1 MSKSLL
7 FAGKGG
13 LAAVAVAGVVV
24 IIGLIWQP
32 QKTPVPAQEPAQAPA
47 EAQPTPAP
55 AVAPRTSTEANTGA
69 NTQPQAP
76 AVATVAP
83 APVPSETPATEET
96 TAAETVP
103 AQQDQASAEPTTT
116 GQGAANQDTAATAQA
131 PIAAPTAAPAPLA
144 APTLSLFLAEA
155 DGLTQVAGRA
165 VPGSVV
171 EVILDGTVI
180 ATLEPGADGS
190 FAAFIELPPLSAP
203 AALWL
208 QASKDGQTATSAD
221 QMLIQPVPQPEP
233 APAPVAVA
241 AASPVAQP
249 ATDTSAPT
257 SSTDDTAATD
267 TAATDTGTS
276 DTGSSDTAA
285 TDTAAAQAPTT
296 TGAAAVAETVAA
308 AVASTPSEQTTTD
321 IATVTATATEST
333 NAAPAPEP
341 AAEPA
346 PEPAPATETA
356 QAAAPM
362 VLRANDEGVA
372 LVQAAPNAEPNSPA
386 TVALDTISYDDEGE
400 VQLQGRAGDREDGKT
415 VVRVYVDNQPVADA
429 DVKDDGTWA
438 STLPKVAA
446 GVYTL
451 RVDQL
456 NAQGRVTSRAETPF
470 KREEKQQLAAAPQK
484 ARVVT
489 VQPGSTL
496 WAIARERYGE
506 GILYVRVFNANR
518 DRIRDPDLIYP
529 GQVFDL
535 PADE

>member
-24 IIGLIWQP
+24 IAGLIWQP
-32 QKTPVPAQEPAQAPA
+32 QKTPAPAQEPAQEPAQAPA
-47 EAQPTPAP
+47 
-55 AVAPRTSTEANTGA
+55 
-69 NTQPQAP
+69 
-76 AVATVAP
+76 
-83 APVPSETPATEET
+83 
-96 TAAETVP
+96 
-103 AQQDQASAEPTTT
+103 TT
-116 GQGAANQDTAATAQA
+116 GQGAANQDTAAEAQ
-131 PIAAPTAAPAPLA
+131 APAPLA

-165 VPGSVV
+165 EPGSVV

-221 QMLIQPVPQPEP
+221 QMLIQPVPQPAP

-241 AASPVAQP
+241 AASPAAQP
-249 ATDTSAPT
+249 APDNS
-257 SSTDDTAATD
+257 
-267 TAATDTGTS
+267 TS
-276 DTGSSDTAA
+276 DTGASDTAPSDTA
-285 TDTAAAQAPTT
+285 TSGTATVQAPAATAAAEAAENMAAP
-296 TGAAAVAETVAA
+296 
-308 AVASTPSEQTTTD
+308 AVASTKSEQTTTD
-321 IATVTATATEST
+321 IAAATATASEST
-333 NAAPAPEP
+333 STAPAPEP
-341 AAEPA
+341 AAEPAAVPA

-372 LVQAAPNAEPNSPA
+372 LVQAAPNAEPNTPA
-386 TVALDTISYDDEGE
+386 TVALDTISYDDKGE
-400 VQLQGRAGDREDGKT
+400 VQLQGRAGAREDGKT

-429 DVKDDGTWA
+429 DVKNDGTWA
-438 STLPKVAA
+438 STLPQVAA

-470 KREEKQQLAAAPQK
+470 KREEKQQLAAAAPQK

-535 PADE
+535 PADQ

>member
-32 QKTPVPAQEPAQAPA
+32 QKTPVPAQAPAQAPA

-96 TAAETVP
+96 TAAETDP
-103 AQQDQASAEPTTT
+103 AQQDQASAEPTAT
-116 GQGAANQDTAATAQA
+116 GQGAADQDTAATAQAPAQA

-267 TAATDTGTS
+267 TAA
-276 DTGSSDTAA
+276 
-285 TDTAAAQAPTT
+285 AQAPTT

-321 IATVTATATEST
+321 IATATATATEST

-386 TVALDTISYDDEGE
+386 TVALDTISYDDKGE
-400 VQLQGRAGDREDGKT
+400 VQLQGRAGARDEGRT

-429 DVKDDGTWA
+429 DVKNDGTWA

>member
-24 IIGLIWQP
+24 IAGLIWQP
-32 QKTPVPAQEPAQAPA
+32 QKTPAPAQAPA

-55 AVAPRTSTEANTGA
+55 AVAPPTSTEANTGA
-69 NTQPQAP
+69 STQPQAP
-76 AVATVAP
+76 AVAAVDP
-83 APVPSETPATEET
+83 AQVPSETTVAEET
-96 TAAETVP
+96 TTAAAETDT
-103 AQQDQASAEPTTT
+103 AQQDQASVAPATA
-116 GQGAANQDTAATAQA
+116 GQGAAAEAQ
-131 PIAAPTAAPAPLA
+131 APAPLA

-208 QASKDGQTATSAD
+208 QASKDGQSATSAD
-221 QMLIQPVPQPEP
+221 QMLIQPVPQPAPAPAP

-241 AASPVAQP
+241 AASPAAQP
-249 ATDTSAPT
+249 APDNSTSDSGA
-257 SSTDDTAATD
+257 SDTA
-267 TAATDTGTS
+267 TS
-276 DTGSSDTAA
+276 DTATVQAPAA
-285 TDTAAAQAPTT
+285 TIAAAAAENMAAP
-296 TGAAAVAETVAA
+296 
-308 AVASTPSEQTTTD
+308 AVASTKSEQTTTD
-321 IATVTATATEST
+321 IAAATATASEST
-333 NAAPAPEP
+333 STAPAPEP

-346 PEPAPATETA
+346 AVPAPEPAPATEMA

-372 LVQAAPNAEPNSPA
+372 LVQAAPNAEPNTPA
-386 TVALDTISYDDEGE
+386 TVALDTISYDDKGE
-400 VQLQGRAGDREDGKT
+400 VQLQGRAGARDDGKT

-429 DVKDDGTWA
+429 DVKNDGTWA
-438 STLPKVAA
+438 STLPQVAA

-470 KREEKQQLAAAPQK
+470 KREEKQQLAAAAPQK

-535 PADE
+535 PADQ

>member
-24 IIGLIWQP
+24 IAGLIWQP
-32 QKTPVPAQEPAQAPA
+32 QKTPAPAQAPA

-55 AVAPRTSTEANTGA
+55 AVAPPTSTEANTGA
-69 NTQPQAP
+69 STQPQAP
-76 AVATVAP
+76 AVAAVDP
-83 APVPSETPATEET
+83 AQVPSETTVAEET
-96 TAAETVP
+96 TTAAAETDT
-103 AQQDQASAEPTTT
+103 AQQDQASVAPATT
-116 GQGAANQDTAATAQA
+116 GQGAAAEAQ
-131 PIAAPTAAPAPLA
+131 APAPLA

-208 QASKDGQTATSAD
+208 QASKDGQSATSAD
-221 QMLIQPVPQPEP
+221 QMLIQPVPQPAPAPAP

-241 AASPVAQP
+241 AASPAAQP
-249 ATDTSAPT
+249 APDNSTSDSGA
-257 SSTDDTAATD
+257 SDTA
-267 TAATDTGTS
+267 TS
-276 DTGSSDTAA
+276 DTATVQAPAA
-285 TDTAAAQAPTT
+285 TIAAAAAENMAAP
-296 TGAAAVAETVAA
+296 
-308 AVASTPSEQTTTD
+308 AVASTKSEQTTTD
-321 IATVTATATEST
+321 IAAATATASEST
-333 NAAPAPEP
+333 SAAPAPEP

-346 PEPAPATETA
+346 AVPAPEPAPATEMA

-372 LVQAAPNAEPNSPA
+372 LVQAAPNAEPNTPA
-386 TVALDTISYDDEGE
+386 TVALDTISYDDKGE
-400 VQLQGRAGDREDGKT
+400 VQLQGRAGARDDGKT

-429 DVKDDGTWA
+429 DVKNDGTWA
-438 STLPKVAA
+438 STLPQVAA

-470 KREEKQQLAAAPQK
+470 KREEKQQLAAAAPQK

-535 PADE
+535 PADQ

>member
-1 MSKSLL
+1 
-7 FAGKGG
+7 
-13 LAAVAVAGVVV
+13 
-24 IIGLIWQP
+24 
-32 QKTPVPAQEPAQAPA
+32 
-47 EAQPTPAP
+47 
-55 AVAPRTSTEANTGA
+55 
-69 NTQPQAP
+69 
-76 AVATVAP
+76 
-83 APVPSETPATEET
+83 
-96 TAAETVP
+96 
-103 AQQDQASAEPTTT
+103 
-116 GQGAANQDTAATAQA
+116 
-131 PIAAPTAAPAPLA
+131 
-144 APTLSLFLAEA
+144 
-155 DGLTQVAGRA
+155 VAGRA

-267 TAATDTGTS
+267 TGTS

-285 TDTAAAQAPTT
+285 AQAPAT
-296 TGAAAVAETVAA
+296 TGTAAVAETVAA

-321 IATVTATATEST
+321 IAAATATATEST

-341 AAEPA
+341 AAAPA

>member
-24 IIGLIWQP
+24 IAGLIWQP
-32 QKTPVPAQEPAQAPA
+32 QKTPAPAQAPA

-55 AVAPRTSTEANTGA
+55 AVAPPTSTEANTGA
-69 NTQPQAP
+69 STQPQAP
-76 AVATVAP
+76 AVAAVDP
-83 APVPSETPATEET
+83 AQVPSETTVAEET
-96 TAAETVP
+96 TTAAAETDT
-103 AQQDQASAEPTTT
+103 AQQDQASVAPATA
-116 GQGAANQDTAATAQA
+116 GQGAAAEAQ
-131 PIAAPTAAPAPLA
+131 APAPLA

-221 QMLIQPVPQPEP
+221 QMLIQPVPQPAP

-241 AASPVAQP
+241 AASPAAQP
-249 ATDTSAPT
+249 APDNSTSDSGA
-257 SSTDDTAATD
+257 SDTA
-267 TAATDTGTS
+267 TS
-276 DTGSSDTAA
+276 DTATVQAPAA
-285 TDTAAAQAPTT
+285 TIAAAAAENMAAP
-296 TGAAAVAETVAA
+296 
-308 AVASTPSEQTTTD
+308 AVASTKSEQTTTD
-321 IATVTATATEST
+321 IAAATATASEST
-333 NAAPAPEP
+333 SAAPAPEP

-346 PEPAPATETA
+346 AVPAPEPAPATEMA

-372 LVQAAPNAEPNSPA
+372 LVQAAPNAEPNTPA
-386 TVALDTISYDDEGE
+386 TVALDTISYDDKGE
-400 VQLQGRAGDREDGKT
+400 VQLQGRAGAREDGKT

-429 DVKDDGTWA
+429 DVKNDGTWA
-438 STLPKVAA
+438 STLPQVAA

-470 KREEKQQLAAAPQK
+470 KREEKQQLAAAAPQK

-535 PADE
+535 PADQ

>member
-24 IIGLIWQP
+24 IAGLIWQP
-32 QKTPVPAQEPAQAPA
+32 QKTPAPAQAPA

-55 AVAPRTSTEANTGA
+55 AVAPPTSTEANTGA
-69 NTQPQAP
+69 STQPQAP
-76 AVATVAP
+76 AVAAVDP
-83 APVPSETPATEET
+83 AQVPSETTVAEET
-96 TAAETVP
+96 TTAAAETDT
-103 AQQDQASAEPTTT
+103 AQQDQASVAPATA
-116 GQGAANQDTAATAQA
+116 GQGAAAEAQ
-131 PIAAPTAAPAPLA
+131 APAPLA

-208 QASKDGQTATSAD
+208 QASKDGQSATSAD
-221 QMLIQPVPQPEP
+221 QMLIQPVPQPAPAPAP

-241 AASPVAQP
+241 AASPAAQP
-249 ATDTSAPT
+249 APDNSTSDSGA
-257 SSTDDTAATD
+257 SDTA
-267 TAATDTGTS
+267 TS
-276 DTGSSDTAA
+276 DTATVQAPAA
-285 TDTAAAQAPTT
+285 TIAAAAAENMAAP
-296 TGAAAVAETVAA
+296 
-308 AVASTPSEQTTTD
+308 AVASTKSEQTTTD
-321 IATVTATATEST
+321 IAAATATASEST
-333 NAAPAPEP
+333 SAAPAPEP

-346 PEPAPATETA
+346 AVPAPEPAPATEMA

-372 LVQAAPNAEPNSPA
+372 LVQAAPNAEPNTPA
-386 TVALDTISYDDEGE
+386 TVALDTISYDDKGE
-400 VQLQGRAGDREDGKT
+400 VQLQGRAGARDDGKT

-429 DVKDDGTWA
+429 DVKNDGTWA
-438 STLPKVAA
+438 STLPQVAA

-470 KREEKQQLAAAPQK
+470 KREEKQQLAAAAPQK

-535 PADE
+535 PADQ

>member
-32 QKTPVPAQEPAQAPA
+32 QKTPAPAQEPAQAPA
-47 EAQPTPAP
+47 EAQPTHTP
-55 AVAPRTSTEANTGA
+55 AVAPPTSTEANTGA
-69 NTQPQAP
+69 STGASTEPQAP
-76 AVATVAP
+76 AVAAVDP
-83 APVPSETPATEET
+83 AAVPSETTVAKET
-96 TAAETVP
+96 TAAATETDTAQQDQAN
-103 AQQDQASAEPTTT
+103 AQQDQASVAPATT
-116 GQGAANQDTAATAQA
+116 GQGAANQDTAAEAQ
-131 PIAAPTAAPAPLA
+131 APAPLA

-221 QMLIQPVPQPEP
+221 QMLIQPVPQPAP

-241 AASPVAQP
+241 AASPAAQP
-249 ATDTSAPT
+249 APDNS
-257 SSTDDTAATD
+257 
-267 TAATDTGTS
+267 TS
-276 DTGSSDTAA
+276 DTATSGTATVQA
-285 TDTAAAQAPTT
+285 PAATAAAEAAENMAAP
-296 TGAAAVAETVAA
+296 
-308 AVASTPSEQTTTD
+308 AVASTKSEQTTTD
-321 IATVTATATEST
+321 IAAATATASEST
-333 NAAPAPEP
+333 STAPAPEP
-341 AAEPA
+341 AAEPAAVPA

-372 LVQAAPNAEPNSPA
+372 LVQAAPNAEPNTPA
-386 TVALDTISYDDEGE
+386 TVALDTISYDDKGE
-400 VQLQGRAGDREDGKT
+400 VQLQGRAGAREDGKT

-429 DVKDDGTWA
+429 DVKNDGTWA
-438 STLPKVAA
+438 STLPQVAA

-470 KREEKQQLAAAPQK
+470 KREEKQQLAAAAPQK

-535 PADE
+535 PADQ

>member
-24 IIGLIWQP
+24 IAGLIWQP
-32 QKTPVPAQEPAQAPA
+32 QKTPAPAQAPA

-55 AVAPRTSTEANTGA
+55 AVAPPTSTEANTGA
-69 NTQPQAP
+69 STEPQAP
-76 AVATVAP
+76 AVAAVDP
-83 APVPSETPATEET
+83 APVPSEKPANEET
-96 TAAETVP
+96 TAAETDTSQQNQAGQAP
-103 AQQDQASAEPTTT
+103 ATA
-116 GQGAANQDTAATAQA
+116 GQGAANQDTAAEAQA
-131 PIAAPTAAPAPLA
+131 PAQAPTAEPAPLA

-165 VPGSVV
+165 EPGSVV

-221 QMLIQPVPQPEP
+221 QMLIQPVPQPAP

-249 ATDTSAPT
+249 APDNSTSN
-257 SSTDDTAATD
+257 
-267 TAATDTGTS
+267 TGAS
-276 DTGSSDTAA
+276 DTGASDTA
-285 TDTAAAQAPTT
+285 TVQAP
-296 TGAAAVAETVAA
+296 AATVAA
-308 AVASTPSEQTTTD
+308 EAAENMAAPAVASTKSEQTTTD
-321 IATVTATATEST
+321 IAAATATASEST
-333 NAAPAPEP
+333 STAPAPEP
-341 AAEPA
+341 AAEPAAVPA

-372 LVQAAPNAEPNSPA
+372 LVQAAPNAEPNTPA
-386 TVALDTISYDDEGE
+386 TVALDTISYDDKGE
-400 VQLQGRAGDREDGKT
+400 VQLQGRAGARDDGKT

-429 DVKDDGTWA
+429 DVKNDGTWA
-438 STLPKVAA
+438 STLPQVAA

-470 KREEKQQLAAAPQK
+470 KREEKQQLAAAAPQK

-535 PADE
+535 PADQ

>member
-24 IIGLIWQP
+24 IAGLIWQP
-32 QKTPVPAQEPAQAPA
+32 QKTPAPAQAPA

-55 AVAPRTSTEANTGA
+55 AVPPPTSTGANTGA
-69 NTQPQAP
+69 STGASTEPQAP
-76 AVATVAP
+76 AVAAVDP
-83 APVPSETPATEET
+83 APVPSETTVAEET
-96 TAAETVP
+96 TTAAAETDT
-103 AQQDQASAEPTTT
+103 AQQDQASVAPATA
-116 GQGAANQDTAATAQA
+116 GQGAAAEAQ
-131 PIAAPTAAPAPLA
+131 APAPLA

-171 EVILDGTVI
+171 EVILDGIVI

-221 QMLIQPVPQPEP
+221 QMLIQPVPQPAP

-241 AASPVAQP
+241 AASPAAQP
-249 ATDTSAPT
+249 APDNSTSDSGA
-257 SSTDDTAATD
+257 SDTA
-267 TAATDTGTS
+267 TS
-276 DTGSSDTAA
+276 DTATVQAPAA
-285 TDTAAAQAPTT
+285 TAAA
-296 TGAAAVAETVAA
+296 AAAAAAAENMAA
-308 AVASTPSEQTTTD
+308 PAVASTKSEQTTTD
-321 IATVTATATEST
+321 IAAATATASEST
-333 NAAPAPEP
+333 SAAPAPEP

-346 PEPAPATETA
+346 AVPAPEPAPATEMA

-372 LVQAAPNAEPNSPA
+372 LVQAAPNAEPNTPA
-386 TVALDTISYDDEGE
+386 TVALDTISYDDKGE
-400 VQLQGRAGDREDGKT
+400 VQLQGRAGAREDGKT

-429 DVKDDGTWA
+429 DVKNDGTWA
-438 STLPKVAA
+438 STLPQVAA

-470 KREEKQQLAAAPQK
+470 KREEKQQLAAAAPQK

-535 PADE
+535 PADQ

>member
-24 IIGLIWQP
+24 IAGLIWQP
-32 QKTPVPAQEPAQAPA
+32 QKTPAPAQAPA

-55 AVAPRTSTEANTGA
+55 AVAPPTSTEANTGA
-69 NTQPQAP
+69 STEPQAP
-76 AVATVAP
+76 AVAAVDP
-83 APVPSETPATEET
+83 AQVPSETTVAEET
-96 TAAETVP
+96 TTAAAETDT
-103 AQQDQASAEPTTT
+103 AQQDQASVAPATA
-116 GQGAANQDTAATAQA
+116 GQGAAAEAQ
-131 PIAAPTAAPAPLA
+131 APAPLA

-208 QASKDGQTATSAD
+208 QASKDGQSATSAD
-221 QMLIQPVPQPEP
+221 QMLIQPVPQPAPAPAP

-241 AASPVAQP
+241 AASPAAQP
-249 ATDTSAPT
+249 APDNSTSDSGA
-257 SSTDDTAATD
+257 SDTA
-267 TAATDTGTS
+267 TS
-276 DTGSSDTAA
+276 DTATVQAPAA
-285 TDTAAAQAPTT
+285 TIAAAAAENMAAP
-296 TGAAAVAETVAA
+296 
-308 AVASTPSEQTTTD
+308 AVASTKSEQTTTD
-321 IATVTATATEST
+321 IAAATATASEST
-333 NAAPAPEP
+333 SAAPAPEP

-346 PEPAPATETA
+346 AVPAPEPAPATEMA

-372 LVQAAPNAEPNSPA
+372 LVQAAPNAEPNTPA
-386 TVALDTISYDDEGE
+386 TVALDTISYDDKGE
-400 VQLQGRAGDREDGKT
+400 VQLQGRAGARDDGKT

-429 DVKDDGTWA
+429 DVKNDGTWA
-438 STLPKVAA
+438 STLPQVAA

-470 KREEKQQLAAAPQK
+470 KREEKQQLAAAAPQK

-535 PADE
+535 PADQ

>member
-24 IIGLIWQP
+24 IAGLIWQP
-32 QKTPVPAQEPAQAPA
+32 QKTPAPAQAPA

-55 AVAPRTSTEANTGA
+55 AVAPPTSTEANTGA
-69 NTQPQAP
+69 STQPQAP
-76 AVATVAP
+76 AVAAVDP
-83 APVPSETPATEET
+83 AQVPSETTVAEET
-96 TAAETVP
+96 TTAAAETDT
-103 AQQDQASAEPTTT
+103 AQQDQASVAPATA
-116 GQGAANQDTAATAQA
+116 GQGAAAEAQ
-131 PIAAPTAAPAPLA
+131 APAPLA

-221 QMLIQPVPQPEP
+221 QMLIQPVPQPAP

-241 AASPVAQP
+241 AASPAAQP
-249 ATDTSAPT
+249 APDNSTS
-257 SSTDDTAATD
+257 
-267 TAATDTGTS
+267 DTGTS
-276 DTGSSDTAA
+276 DTASSDTA
-285 TDTAAAQAPTT
+285 TVQAP
-296 TGAAAVAETVAA
+296 AATVAA
-308 AVASTPSEQTTTD
+308 AAAENMAAPAVASTKSEQTTTD
-321 IATVTATATEST
+321 IAAATATASEST
-333 NAAPAPEP
+333 SAAPAPEP

-346 PEPAPATETA
+346 AVPAPEPAPATEMA

-372 LVQAAPNAEPNSPA
+372 LVQAAPNAEPNTPA
-386 TVALDTISYDDEGE
+386 TVALDTISYDDKGE
-400 VQLQGRAGDREDGKT
+400 VQLQGRAGAREDGKT

-429 DVKDDGTWA
+429 DVKNDGTWA
-438 STLPKVAA
+438 STLPQVAA

-470 KREEKQQLAAAPQK
+470 KREEKQQLAAAAPQK

-535 PADE
+535 PADQ

>member
-1 MSKSLL
+1 
-7 FAGKGG
+7 
-13 LAAVAVAGVVV
+13 VD
-24 IIGLIWQP
+24 
-32 QKTPVPAQEPAQAPA
+32 PAQ
-47 EAQPTPAP
+47 
-55 AVAPRTSTEANTGA
+55 
-69 NTQPQAP
+69 
-76 AVATVAP
+76 
-83 APVPSETPATEET
+83 VPSETTVAEET
-96 TAAETVP
+96 TTAAAETDT
-103 AQQDQASAEPTTT
+103 AQQDQASVAPATA
-116 GQGAANQDTAATAQA
+116 GQGAAAEAQ
-131 PIAAPTAAPAPLA
+131 APAPLA

-208 QASKDGQTATSAD
+208 QASKDGQSATSAD
-221 QMLIQPVPQPEP
+221 QMLIQPVPQPAPAPAP

-241 AASPVAQP
+241 AASPAAQP
-249 ATDTSAPT
+249 APDNSTSDSGA
-257 SSTDDTAATD
+257 SDTA
-267 TAATDTGTS
+267 TS
-276 DTGSSDTAA
+276 DTATVQAPAA
-285 TDTAAAQAPTT
+285 TIAAAAAENMAAP
-296 TGAAAVAETVAA
+296 
-308 AVASTPSEQTTTD
+308 AVASTKSEQTTTD
-321 IATVTATATEST
+321 IAAATATASEST
-333 NAAPAPEP
+333 SAAPAPEP

-346 PEPAPATETA
+346 AVPAPEPAPATEMA

-372 LVQAAPNAEPNSPA
+372 LVQAAPNAEPNTPA
-386 TVALDTISYDDEGE
+386 TVALDTISYDDKGE
-400 VQLQGRAGDREDGKT
+400 VQLQGRAGARDDGKT

-429 DVKDDGTWA
+429 DVKNDGTWA
-438 STLPKVAA
+438 STLPQVAA

-470 KREEKQQLAAAPQK
+470 KREEKQQLAAAAPQK

-535 PADE
+535 PADQ

>member
-24 IIGLIWQP
+24 IAGLIWQP
-32 QKTPVPAQEPAQAPA
+32 QKTPAPAQAPA

-55 AVAPRTSTEANTGA
+55 AVAPPTSTEANTGA
-69 NTQPQAP
+69 STQPQAP
-76 AVATVAP
+76 AVAAVDP
-83 APVPSETPATEET
+83 AQVPSETTVAEET
-96 TAAETVP
+96 TTAAAETDT
-103 AQQDQASAEPTTT
+103 AQQDQASVAPATA
-116 GQGAANQDTAATAQA
+116 GQGAAAEAQ
-131 PIAAPTAAPAPLA
+131 APAPLA

-208 QASKDGQTATSAD
+208 QASKDGQSATSAD
-221 QMLIQPVPQPEP
+221 QMLIQPVPQPAPAPAP

-241 AASPVAQP
+241 AASPAAQP
-249 ATDTSAPT
+249 APDNSTSDSGA
-257 SSTDDTAATD
+257 SDTA
-267 TAATDTGTS
+267 TS
-276 DTGSSDTAA
+276 DTATVQAPAA
-285 TDTAAAQAPTT
+285 TIAAAAAENMAAP
-296 TGAAAVAETVAA
+296 
-308 AVASTPSEQTTTD
+308 AVASTKSEQTTTD
-321 IATVTATATEST
+321 IAAATATASEST
-333 NAAPAPEP
+333 SAAPAPEP
-341 AAEPA
+341 AAEPAAVPA

-372 LVQAAPNAEPNSPA
+372 LVQAAPNAEPNTPA
-386 TVALDTISYDDEGE
+386 TVALDTISYDDKGE
-400 VQLQGRAGDREDGKT
+400 VQLQGRAGARDDGKT

-429 DVKDDGTWA
+429 DVKNDGTWA
-438 STLPKVAA
+438 STLPQVAA

-470 KREEKQQLAAAPQK
+470 KREEKQQLAAAAPQK

-535 PADE
+535 PADQ

>member
-24 IIGLIWQP
+24 IAGLIWQP
-32 QKTPVPAQEPAQAPA
+32 QKTPAPAQAPA

-55 AVAPRTSTEANTGA
+55 AVAPPTSTEANTGA
-69 NTQPQAP
+69 STQPQAP
-76 AVATVAP
+76 AVAAVDP
-83 APVPSETPATEET
+83 AQVPSETTVAEET
-96 TAAETVP
+96 TTAAAETDT
-103 AQQDQASAEPTTT
+103 AQQDQASVAPATA
-116 GQGAANQDTAATAQA
+116 GQGAAAEAQ
-131 PIAAPTAAPAPLA
+131 APAPLA

-221 QMLIQPVPQPEP
+221 QMLIQPVPQPAP

-241 AASPVAQP
+241 AASPAAQP
-249 ATDTSAPT
+249 APDNSTSDSGA
-257 SSTDDTAATD
+257 SDTA
-267 TAATDTGTS
+267 TS
-276 DTGSSDTAA
+276 DTA
-285 TDTAAAQAPTT
+285 TVQAP
-296 TGAAAVAETVAA
+296 AATVAA
-308 AVASTPSEQTTTD
+308 AAAENMAAPAVASTKSEQTTTD
-321 IATVTATATEST
+321 IAAATATASEST
-333 NAAPAPEP
+333 SAAPAPEP

-346 PEPAPATETA
+346 AVPAPEPAPATEMA

-372 LVQAAPNAEPNSPA
+372 LVQAAPNAEPNTPA
-386 TVALDTISYDDEGE
+386 TVALDTISYDDKGE
-400 VQLQGRAGDREDGKT
+400 VQLQGRAGAREDGKT

-429 DVKDDGTWA
+429 DVKNDGTWA
-438 STLPKVAA
+438 STLPQVAA

-470 KREEKQQLAAAPQK
+470 KREEKQQLAAAAPQK

-535 PADE
+535 PADQ

>member
-47 EAQPTPAP
+47 EAQPTPAS
-55 AVAPRTSTEANTGA
+55 AVAPPTNTEANTGA

-96 TAAETVP
+96 TAAETDP
-103 AQQDQASAEPTTT
+103 AQQDQASAEATAT
-116 GQGAANQDTAATAQA
+116 GQGAADQDTAATAQAPAQA

-267 TAATDTGTS
+267 TGTS

-285 TDTAAAQAPTT
+285 AQAPAT

-321 IATVTATATEST
+321 IATATATATEST

-341 AAEPA
+341 AAAPA